1 MKGIDQSEILKK
13 GRRGTPLLE
22 IDQGEKS
29 QIRVL
34 GKARLRAY
42 HKSILKW
49 SWKREKSLMLYVR
62 TMDVS
67 ISLMNLATF
76 ASLEKLEE
84 SL

>member
-1 MKGIDQSEILKK
+1 M
-13 GRRGTPLLE
+13 LE

-67 ISLMNLATF
+67 ISLMNLVSFVSIDRGIQREF
-76 ASLEKLEE
+76 AAPYTLSV
-84 SL
+84 